1 MSASLEQVFGP
12 GTTQDAT
19 SITIPKANFVSFG
32 LTPSATNNPQALFFC
47 IVRFG
52 SAYLTESRRAD
63 DRAIQPITI
72 TLAGRDALEDVSG
85 TQEYVARSV
94 YTIIQYKPVV
104 LPDQSV
110 SYMDV

>member
-1 MSASLEQVFGP
+1 MPASLEQVFGP

-19 SITIPKANFVSFG
+19 TITIPKANFASFG
-32 LTPSATNNPQALFFC
+32 LTATATNNPQALLFC
-47 IVRFG
+47 IVRYA
-52 SAYLTESRRAD
+52 SNHLTEARRAD

-85 TQEYVARSV
+85 TQEYTARSV
-94 YTIIQYKPVV
+94 YTLIQYKPVV

-110 SYMDV
+110 SYMDA